1 MYLVVLEYVYNVL
14 YVTTYLL
21 TSSRVQRLS
30 YVGELGYE
38 FFLPNEQCVDLYE
51 TLMKFN
57 PKLAGLEALNAMSM
71 EKGHHH
77 WHGDIGMYVYLYN
90 F

>member
-1 MYLVVLEYVYNVL
+1 MRANI
-14 YVTTYLL
+14 
-21 TSSRVQRLS
+21 TSMCIWQSIQCFVCCSRVQRLS

-38 FFLPNEQCVDLYE
+38 FFLPNKQCVDLYE

-77 WHGDIGMYVYLYN
+77 WHGDIGT
-90 F
+90 

>member
-1 MYLVVLEYVYNVL
+1 MFCMLL
-14 YVTTYLL
+14 YLL

-77 WHGDIGMYVYLYN
+77 WHGDIGM
-90 F
+90 